1 MQPRDKGSFTRRSF
15 LRTSAV
21 AASATPAFTIATPQQ
36 VRGVGKEM
44 LKLGILGVGMR
55 GSQAVLDAWAGN
67 DNVQLVAIGELF
79 QDRLDG
85 GIANLKQKA
94 PQQFAKKF
102 KVDPEHMFLG
112 FGAYK
117 KVLATDIDI
126 IMICTPPAYHPM
138 HFIAAV
144 EARKHI
150 FCEKPFGT
158 DPVNVRKLMEAARKA
173 EELKLVVVAGA
184 QRHSHKQYLDTIPKI
199 QNGAIG
205 DIVAAYANWA
215 VNSGAILH
223 LRRDVSPELNHAAVR
238 DPKWTDMEFQH
249 RNWYEF
255 VWICGDQVVEQNLHN
270 IDVINWVMGTHPVS
284 AIASGGVAWRPRTE
298 VYGNIYDH
306 NTCDF
311 EYANGVH
318 MFSHGR
324 QYPPSTRVNEVTELV
339 VGTKGRSNC
348 HDMSTARV
356 VGADMAMGESS
367 PYIQEHID
375 LVDSVLGRRPYIN
388 QGISCAESTLTGIMA
403 REAAYTGM
411 RITWDMVMKS
421 QQDLF
426 PKTLDM
432 GAKIDVPP
440 VAVPGEYKFI

>member
-1 MQPRDKGSFTRRSF
+1 LAG
-15 LRTSAV
+15 
-21 AASATPAFTIATPQQ
+21 SATSAFTIVKPEQ
-36 VRGVGKEM
+36 VRGAGKEM

-55 GSQAVLDAWAGN
+55 GSQAVLDTWAGN
-67 DNVQLVAIGELF
+67 QNVQLVAIGELF
-79 QDRLDG
+79 KDRLDG

-94 PQQFAKKF
+94 PRQFEKKF
-102 KVDPEHMFLG
+102 KVDPEHMFIG
-112 FGAYK
+112 FDAYR

-138 HFIAAV
+138 HFVAAV
-144 EARKHI
+144 EAKKHI
-150 FCEKPFGT
+150 FCEKPFGA
-158 DPVNVRKLMEAARKA
+158 DPVNVRKLMAAAKKA
-173 EELKLVVVAGA
+173 GELKLVVVSGA

-199 QNGAIG
+199 HDGAIG
-205 DIVAAYANWA
+205 EIVAAYANWA

-223 LRRDVSPELNHAAVR
+223 LRRDVSPELKGAAVR

-255 VWICGDQVVEQNLHN
+255 IWICGDQVVEQNLHN

-284 AIASGGVAWRPRTE
+284 AVASGGVAWRPRTE
-298 VYGNIYDH
+298 IYGNIYDH
-306 NTCDF
+306 NVCDF
-311 EYANGVH
+311 EYPNGVH

-324 QYPPSTRVNEVTELV
+324 QYPPSTRVREVSELV

-348 HDMSTARV
+348 HDMSKIRV
-356 VGADMAMGESS
+356 VDGDFTQGEQS
-367 PYIQEHID
+367 PYIQEHVD

-388 QGISCAESTLTGIMA
+388 QGIQVAESTLTGIMA

-411 RITWDMVMKS
+411 KITWDMIMKS

-426 PKTLDM
+426 PKALAMD
-432 GAKIDVPP
+432 AKIDVPP
-440 VAVPGEYKFI
+440 APVPGVYKFV

>member
-1 MQPRDKGSFTRRSF
+1 MESNGESSITRRSF
-15 LRTSAV
+15 IGSAAV
-21 AASATPAFTIATPQQ
+21 AGSAAPAFTIARPEQ
-36 VRGVGKEM
+36 VRSVGKEM

-55 GSQAVLDAWAGN
+55 GSQAVLDTWAGN
-67 DNVQLVAIGELF
+67 ENVQLVAIGELF
-79 QDRLDG
+79 KDRLEG
-85 GIANLKQKA
+85 GIANMKQKA
-94 PQQFAKKF
+94 PQQFEKKF

-112 FGAYK
+112 FDAYK

-158 DPVNVRKLMEAARKA
+158 DPVNVRKLMDAARKA
-173 EELKLVVVAGA
+173 GELKLVVVSGA

-199 QNGAIG
+199 QAGAIG

-223 LRRDVSPELNHAAVR
+223 LRRDVPPELKGKDVR

-255 VWICGDQVVEQNLHN
+255 IWICGDQVVEQNLHN

-284 AIASGGVAWRPRTE
+284 AVASGGVSWRPRTE
-298 VYGNIYDH
+298 AYGNIYDH
-306 NTCDF
+306 NVCDF
-311 EYANGVH
+311 EYPNGMH
-318 MFSHGR
+318 LFSHGR
-324 QYPPSTRVNEVTELV
+324 QYPPSTRVNLVSELV
-339 VGTKGRSNC
+339 VGTKGKSNC
-348 HDMSTARV
+348 HDMSNVDV
-356 VGADMAMGESS
+356 VDSDMRMGVNS
-367 PYIQEHID
+367 PYIQEHVD

-388 QGISCAESTLTGIMA
+388 QGIMVAESTLTGIMA

-411 RITWDMVMKS
+411 KITWDVIMRS

-426 PKTLDM
+426 PKVLDM
-432 GAKIDVPP
+432 NARIDVPP
-440 VAVPGEYKFI
+440 VPVPGVYKFI